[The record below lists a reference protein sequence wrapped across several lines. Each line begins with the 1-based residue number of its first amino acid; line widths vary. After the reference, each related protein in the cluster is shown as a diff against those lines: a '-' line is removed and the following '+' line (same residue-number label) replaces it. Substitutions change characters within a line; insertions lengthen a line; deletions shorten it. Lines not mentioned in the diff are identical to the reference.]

1 MKRILH
7 DASYSQEIL
16 QLTADTLILVDA
28 EGVCRDVSIHTD
40 LCFMQEKYLLGKN
53 VFDILPEHTR
63 EKVYPEFKRVLE
75 ENISITKNFKLPFAH
90 KTYYFKCIM
99 QPYEGMVLCQ

>member
-1 MKRILH
+1 MCYFVIFGAVIIIDLNNMDRILH

-28 EGVCRDVSIHTD
+28 EGVCRDVSIHSD

-53 VFDILPEHTR
+53 VFDILPEHTVNKGVSR
-63 EKVYPEFKRVLE
+63 
-75 ENISITKNFKLPFAH
+75 I
-90 KTYYFKCIM
+90 
-99 QPYEGMVLCQ
+99 